1 VTRIH
6 PNACVDPRAE
16 IDPTA
21 EIGPFAFV
29 GPEVRLGPG
38 VVLRPHAYV
47 TGRTEIGAETV
58 VYSFASIGEVPQDK
72 KYRGEPTQLVIGA
85 RNHLR
90 EHVTISP
97 GTAGGGRITTLGDDN
112 MLLIGSHVGHDCHV
126 GSNVV
131 LANNVGLAGHV
142 RVEDY
147 AYLGAFAGVHQFC
160 RIGES
165 AMVAGMSGVGQDVA
179 PFTIAQGNHARLV
192 AVNRINVERRG
203 FDKARIDAIE
213 RAFRIVFRSKLLPRD
228 AFPRVRAELP
238 DSRDAEHMV
247 AFLEKSERGFCRMR

>member
-1 VTRIH
+1 MTQIH
-6 PNACVDPRAE
+6 PSACVDPRAE
-16 IDPTA
+16 IDPSV
-21 EIGPFAFV
+21 EIGPFSFV

-58 VYSFASIGEVPQDK
+58 IYSFASIGEVPQDK
-72 KYRGEPTQLVIGA
+72 KYRGEPTQLSIGA

-97 GTAGGGRITTLGDDN
+97 GTTGGGRLTSIGDDN
-112 MLLIGSHVGHDCHV
+112 LLMIGTHVGHDCHV
-126 GSNVV
+126 GSHVV
-131 LANNVGLAGHV
+131 MANNVGLAGHV
-142 RVEDY
+142 RVEDH
-147 AYLGAFAGVHQFC
+147 AVLAAFSGIHQFC

-192 AVNRINVERRG
+192 GVNRINLERRG
-203 FDKARIDAIE
+203 FAKERIDAVE
-213 RAFRIVFRSKLLPRD
+213 RAFRILFRSKLLPRD
-228 AFPRVRAELP
+228 AFARVRAELG
-238 DSRDAEHMV
+238 DSREAEHMV

>member
-58 VYSFASIGEVPQDK
+58 IYSFASIGEVPQDK

-97 GTAGGGRITTLGDDN
+97 GTAGGGRITTIGDDN
-112 MLLIGSHVGHDCHV
+112 FFLIGAHVGHDCHV

-131 LANNVGLAGHV
+131 ISNNTALGGHV
-142 RVEDY
+142 RIEDY
-147 AYLGAFAGVHQFC
+147 AVLGAASGIHQFS

-165 AMVAGMSGVGQDVA
+165 AMVAGMSGVAQDVA
-179 PFTIAQGNHARLV
+179 PFTIAQGNHARLLG
-192 AVNRINVERRG
+192 VNRVNVERRG

-228 AFPRVRAELP
+228 AFAKVRAELP

>member
-16 IDPTA
+16 IDPTV

-97 GTAGGGRITTLGDDN
+97 GTAGGGRITTIGDDN

-131 LANNVGLAGHV
+131 MANNVGLAGHV
-142 RVEDY
+142 RVEDH

-165 AMVAGMSGVGQDVA
+165 AMVAGMSGVAQDVA

-203 FDKARIDAIE
+203 FDKPRIDAVE

-228 AFPRVRAELP
+228 AFAKVRAELP
-238 DSRDAEHMV
+238 DSRDAEHLV